1 MKSRLLLLF
10 LLAAAAPATA
20 QAPPELT
27 LDAAVR
33 QALHQHPA
41 LDLAQANVA
50 RAASGVRDAQSS
62 RLPSLS
68 LDANLTRFQ
77 EPMVVAPLH
86 GLDLQDPP
94 KFDRTLSQG
103 TATLGYTL
111 FDAARGARVDRA
123 EALEQA
129 AQSGSVAARMQVLAD
144 VTRAFLRVRTAR
156 EVGQAH
162 ERRSGALREERDRA
176 AQLVEQGRA
185 ARVVLLRA
193 EAALSAAIADEVA
206 ARSDVDVAENELA
219 RLLNVRSDSIRTTP
233 LTAVRPLPGARPN
246 VMQLRAAAREHNPD
260 LTRAQRQISAAEATR
275 GEARGLRL
283 PKLQL
288 GGRYIEY
295 ASSTTDPQGE
305 WQGSVQLSYP
315 VFTGGARG
323 AAHDRANAEIR
334 AAVAEYDLAV
344 RRVDDAIDRATAAHD
359 GARARVAALAAAV
372 AQSEEVTRIDRL
384 ALDAGAG
391 VQSDYLTA
399 EADLFRSRAAL
410 TEARALEVMA
420 LIELARASG
429 QLSESWIAQNV
440 ESYR

>member
-1 MKSRLLLLF
+1 MKSRLLLL
-10 LLAAAAPATA
+10 LLPAAAAPAIA
-20 QAPPELT
+20 QAPQELT

-33 QALHQHPA
+33 QALRQHPA

-50 RAASGVRDAQSS
+50 RAASGVREAQAS
-62 RLPSLS
+62 RLPSLN
-68 LDANLTRFQ
+68 LDAHVTRFQ

-86 GLDLQDPP
+86 GFDPQNP
-94 KFDRTLSQG
+94 PGFDRTLSQG

-111 FDAARGARVDRA
+111 FDASRGARVDRA
-123 EALEQA
+123 HALEAA

-156 EVGQAH
+156 ELAHAH
-162 ERRSGALREERDRA
+162 ERRSTALRAERDRA

-193 EAALSAAIADEVA
+193 EAALSGAIADEVG

-219 RLLNVRSDSIRTTP
+219 RQLNVRPDSIRTTP
-233 LTAVRPLPGARPN
+233 LSAVRPLPGVTPD
-246 VMQLRAAAREHNPD
+246 VMQLRAAARAHNPD
-260 LTRAQRQISAAEATR
+260 LVRAQRQVAAAEATR

-283 PKLQL
+283 PRLQL

-295 ASSTTDPQGE
+295 ASSSTDPQGE
-305 WQGSVQLSYP
+305 WQGSLQLSYP
-315 VFTGGARG
+315 IFTGGARA
-323 AAHDRANAEIR
+323 AAHDRANAEIH
-334 AAVAEYDLAV
+334 AAVAEHDLAV
-344 RRVDDAIDRATAAHD
+344 RRVDDAIDRATAAHSA
-359 GARARVAALAAAV
+359 ARARVSALEAAV

-410 TEARALEVMA
+410 TDARALEVMA

-429 QLSESWIAQNV
+429 QLSEDWIAQNV